1 MIIGQLQTD
10 MKTYM
15 RGREATKIEL
25 KTVRMAIS
33 ALKNKKIELGRDLTE
48 IDEISVLKK
57 ELKSYKESLASC
69 GDRTDWKNEL
79 EVSIKTIEK
88 YVPSEMSEDE
98 ARKIIEAILKDNNIS
113 SKKETGK
120 AMKAVMAELKGKLD
134 GKVINK
140 IVSSFL
146 I

>member
-1 MIIGQLQTD
+1 
-10 MKTYM
+10 
-15 RGREATKIEL
+15 
-25 KTVRMAIS
+25 
-33 ALKNKKIELGRDLTE
+33 
-48 IDEISVLKK
+48 
-57 ELKSYKESLASC
+57 
-69 GDRTDWKNEL
+69 
-79 EVSIKTIEK
+79 
-88 YVPSEMSEDE
+88 MSEDE